1 MSFLFYMLK
10 KNLKA
15 DAIGNIPLSMVMD
28 AINEASAN
36 VSVMLDEKF
45 ANPPTP
51 IRSIRKQTNKAK
63 SNIDTFYTVINIPDV
78 LDVYEVWRI
87 TLDNQEYEE
96 VFVILSAVCELA
108 GYKKPTWSDVKYCGF
123 YSTVDE
129 AINEIYARLA

>member
-1 MSFLFYMLK
+1 
-10 KNLKA
+10 
-15 DAIGNIPLSMVMD
+15 MVMD
-28 AINEASAN
+28 AINEASKN

-96 VFVILSAVCELA
+96 VFIILSAVCELA